1 MNLREVLSVAG
12 KPGLFKLVAQNKAG
26 VVVES
31 LLDGKRTSIPATANV
46 SSLGD
51 IAIYT
56 YEEEVPLREV
66 FAVMAAKT
74 EGKEALSHKSSKSEL
89 EDFFGLC
96 LPTFDQERVYHS
108 DIKKIVQWFNLLV
121 KNDLLHLLEEE
132 GSTEDQAGAQ
142 EDAAAAADAE

>member
-1 MNLREVLSVAG
+1 MAG
-12 KPGLFKLVAQNKAG
+12 KPGLCKLIAQNKGG

-66 FAVMAAKT
+66 FKAMAAVT
-74 EGKEALSHKSSKSEL
+74 EGKEALSHKSGKDEL
-89 EDFFGLC
+89 EDFFGEV
-96 LPTFDQERVYHS
+96 LPKFDQERVYAS
-108 DIKKIVQWFNLLV
+108 DIKKVVQWFNILV
-121 KNDLLHLLEEE
+121 KNDLLDLLDEEE
-132 GSTEDQAGAQ
+132 
-142 EDAAAAADAE
+142 AAE

>member
-1 MNLREVLSVAG
+1 MGLRTVLSVAG
-12 KPGLFKLVAQNKAG
+12 KPGLCKLIAQNKGG

-66 FAVMAAKT
+66 FKAMAAVT
-74 EGKEALSHKSSKSEL
+74 EGQEALSHKSGKDEL
-89 EDFFGLC
+89 EDFFGEV
-96 LPTFDQERVYHS
+96 LPKFDQERVYAS
-108 DIKKIVQWFNLLV
+108 DIKKVVQWFNILV
-121 KNDLLHLLEEE
+121 KNDLLDLLDEEE
-132 GSTEDQAGAQ
+132 
-142 EDAAAAADAE
+142 AAE

>member
-12 KPGLFKLVAQNKAG
+12 KPGLFKLVAQNKSG

-66 FAVMAAKT
+66 FAVMAEKT
-74 EGKEALSHKSSKSEL
+74 EGKEALSHKSSKGEL

-121 KNDLLHLLEEE
+121 KNDLLHLLAEEE
-132 GSTEDQAGAQ
+132 AEAGAAAQ
-142 EDAAAAADAE
+142 DDAAAEGKAE

>member
-1 MNLREVLSVAG
+1 MAG
-12 KPGLFKLVAQNKAG
+12 KPGLFKLIAQNKGG

-66 FAVMAAKT
+66 FKAMAAVT
-74 EGKEALSHKSSKSEL
+74 DGKEALSHKSSKNEL
-89 EDFFGLC
+89 EDFFGEV
-96 LPTFDQERVYHS
+96 LPKFDQERVYAS
-108 DIKKIVQWFNLLV
+108 DIKKVVQWFNILV
-121 KNDLLHLLEEE
+121 KNDLLALLDEEE
-132 GSTEDQAGAQ
+132 
-142 EDAAAAADAE
+142 AAE